1 MLTYI
6 NSFNVSYGQDI
17 NDKAMALTN
26 FNQIYDTIRL
36 DPQLERDICTLRG
49 TTDPVVRQTILD
61 YLPFYTFTIFKH
73 DWLDNANFV
82 CAHFL
87 TFDVDRAHSGLRD
100 KLKKD
105 EEIFMI
111 CTTPDGKGLN
121 FTVRLDEPIKD
132 VNTFK
137 SFYAAKAAEYARRFG
152 VTVDG
157 SASLTRLSHDLD
169 LYVNPACDPVQ
180 VDPTKITLPG
190 VDEGLPV
197 PVIDLINK
205 GYDEYNTTKRILDW
219 NWEHQR
225 FDNQYIVD
233 TVKDVYTRFGH

>member
-1 MLTYI
+1 MFTYI

-17 NDKAMALTN
+17 NDKAISITN
-26 FNQIYDTIRL
+26 FQQIYDTIKMDSKL
-36 DPQLERDICTLRG
+36 KHDITTLRR
-49 TTDPVVRQTILD
+49 TNDQALLD

-87 TFDVDRAHSGLRD
+87 TFDVDRAQVGLRN

-105 EEIFMI
+105 DEIFMI

-152 VTVDG
+152 VAVSG
-157 SASLTRLSHDLD
+157 SASLIILSHDPD
-169 LYVNPACDPVQ
+169 LYVNPACDLVQ
-180 VDPTKITLPG
+180 VDLTKITLPG
-190 VDEGLPV
+190 VDGGLVV
-197 PVIDLINK
+197 PVIDMIGK
-205 GYDEYNTTKRILDW
+205 GHDAGYAIRRILGW
-219 NWEHQR
+219 NREHKR
-225 FDNQYIVD
+225 FDEQYIID
-233 TVKDVYTRFGH
+233 TVKDLYSQAGY

>member
-1 MLTYI
+1 MFTYI
-6 NSFNVSYGQDI
+6 NSFNVSYGQDVK
-17 NDKAMALTN
+17 NKAVALTN
-26 FNQIYDTIRL
+26 FNQIYDTIKL
-36 DPQLERDICTLRG
+36 DPQLEHDICTLRG
-49 TTDPVVRQTILD
+49 TTDPVKRQAILD

-87 TFDVDRAHSGLRD
+87 TFDVDRVKAGLRERLRQD
-100 KLKKD
+100 D
-105 EEIFMI
+105 EIFMI

-152 VTVDG
+152 VAVSG
-157 SASLTRLSHDLD
+157 SASLIILSHDPD
-169 LYVNPACDPVQ
+169 LYVNPACDLVQ

-190 VDEGLPV
+190 VEEGLAV
-197 PVIDLINK
+197 PVIDMIGNGIDVGHAIRRVL
-205 GYDEYNTTKRILDW
+205 GW
-219 NWEHQR
+219 NRVHKR
-225 FDNQYIVD
+225 FDEQYIID
-233 TVKDVYTRFGH
+233 TVKGLYSQVGY